1 MILVKA
7 GEPVAWN
14 SQACRML
21 DWTSKSAGVTQV
33 WAVDGGLWSLEG
45 DEVGLFESKVER
57 ALQGNPAKMRCRVVR
72 QTGSMF
78 DAEWKA
84 VPVGDGTLLLQIRDI
99 SERMVYEQVIRDSE
113 QRFRTLARHA
123 MEGIAFLE
131 GNQIV
136 DANEQFAILFGWQEL
151 PIGEDILNLVNTRDW
166 QRLGARKFAR
176 SRVELQGITQQGRT
190 IHLEATRS
198 TDATTNQ
205 TVLMVY
211 DITERKRTEL
221 DLLQTK
227 ERFRM
232 LVETSP
238 IGLLLMVNGKVKYTN
253 PGVLDL
259 MGIRMEDEVYDERF
273 HHPVPRR
280 RPGGVG
286 RGHQTRR
293 TGGATSISRGA
304 NERGQQRGCGS
315 GGEDD
320 VVVPRPFS
328 GRSGDLDGFANAR
341 CTPA

>member
-1 MILVKA
+1 MTKAQLQLLEACPEAMILVDA
-7 GEPVAWN
+7 GKPVSWN

-21 DWTSKSAGVTQV
+21 DWTSKNAGVERV
-33 WAVDGGLWSLEG
+33 WEVQGGMWVLEG
-45 DEVGLFESKVER
+45 DERGLFEAKVER
-57 ALQGNPAKMRCRVVR
+57 AQKGQPAKMRCRALR
-72 QTGSMF
+72 QTGSAF

-113 QRFRTLARHA
+113 QRFRSLARHA

-136 DANEQFAILFGWQEL
+136 DANEQFAILFGWKEL
-151 PIGEDILNLVNTRDW
+151 PIGEDILSLVNPRDW

-198 TDATTNQ
+198 TDSTTNQ

-232 LVETSP
+232 LVETAP
-238 IGLLLMVNGKVKYTN
+238 W
-253 PGVLDL
+253 D
-259 MGIRMEDEVYDERF
+259 
-273 HHPVPRR
+273 
-280 RPGGVG
+280 
-286 RGHQTRR
+286 
-293 TGGATSISRGA
+293 
-304 NERGQQRGCGS
+304 C
-315 GGEDD
+315 
-320 VVVPRPFS
+320 FS
-328 GRSGDLDGFANAR
+328 WWMAR
-341 CTPA
+341 